1 MLRCAAVAAGAMWR
15 RPASKALVHVSSE
28 TGSPPS
34 SRRLNLKDVKEAPT
48 ASTES
53 VGMELRAMRLHR
65 GDTIAQ
71 VSQVLRIRKEMVEAI
86 EHGRHDLLP
95 GHAYE
100 IGFVRSYADYLRL
113 DTADVVRRF
122 KAELAAQ
129 TTTGQFNLQVPEEEQ
144 RFSFVSVG
152 IILLCLVAAGAGA
165 WYLADRQGWLG
176 GRPLGPTV
184 TAVEPPASTT
194 PQPETIEPA
203 APPTGPV
210 TVPPADAQPAVPPPP
225 VPAEP
230 VAPAPLP
237 GGIVAA
243 APGEQPTAITGKEMG
258 KSNTTARI
266 VFVARRQA
274 FLTIESPES
283 RQPYI
288 NRTLE
293 PGDAYRVPNKRS
305 LTMQLT
311 DAGALD
317 VLLDGKFIGR
327 AGADGVALK
336 DFALSPEAY
345 GAPAEAPP
353 RSEPAEAEPAPAPSD
368 GATPADP
375 QPATPSPT
383 VPSAPPPSGPAGGA
397 TSP

>member
-1 MLRCAAVAAGAMWR
+1 
-15 RPASKALVHVSSE
+15 VSSE
-28 TGSPPS
+28 TGSPSS
-34 SRRLNLKDVKEAPT
+34 SRRLNLKDVKEAPS
-48 ASTES
+48 ASAES

-129 TTTGQFNLQVPEEEQ
+129 AATGQFNLQVPEEEQ

-176 GRPLGPTV
+176 ASRPLGPTV
-184 TAVEPPASTT
+184 AASDPPASTT
-194 PQPETIEPA
+194 PQPETIEPSPPAAGPAVA
-203 APPTGPV
+203 APLPAAPV
-210 TVPPADAQPAVPPPP
+210 AVPPPP
-225 VPAEP
+225 A
-230 VAPAPLP
+230 APLP
-237 GGIVAA
+237 GGIVAP
-243 APGEQPTAITGKEMG
+243 APGEQPTAITGKELG
-258 KSNTTARI
+258 KSNTDARI
-266 VFVARRQA
+266 VFIARREG
-274 FLTIESPES
+274 FLTIAGSDS

-288 NRTLE
+288 NRILTA
-293 PGDAYRVPNKRS
+293 GDAYRVPNKRG
-305 LTMQLT
+305 LVMQLS

-317 VLLDGKFIGR
+317 VMLDGKFIGR
-327 AGADGVALK
+327 AGADGLALK
-336 DFALSPEAY
+336 DFELSPEVY
-345 GAPAEAPP
+345 GAAAGPP
-353 RSEPAEAEPAPAPSD
+353 RREPAAVEPALPQAAPAP
-368 GATPADP
+368 TP
-375 QPATPSPT
+375 PAS
-383 VPSAPPPSGPAGGA
+383 PAGGTA
-397 TSP
+397 P